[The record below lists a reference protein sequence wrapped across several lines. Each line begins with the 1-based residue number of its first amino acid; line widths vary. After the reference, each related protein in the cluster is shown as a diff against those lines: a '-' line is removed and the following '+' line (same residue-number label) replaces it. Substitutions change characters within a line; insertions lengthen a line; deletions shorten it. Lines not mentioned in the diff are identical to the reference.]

1 MAILAGLV
9 ADIGGTHARFAL
21 ADVAGH
27 FLEPRAY
34 LCRDYPDLGAA
45 LGAYLAEIGARHPRR
60 AAICVAGPVADGRAV
75 TTNHPWAVDAAGLG
89 IEQVSVVNDFAAVAL
104 AVPNLRQ
111 GDLFHLGGPTDCA
124 PAPLAVMG
132 PGTGLGVAG
141 LLPHLGINGVVATE
155 GGHMTAAPR
164 NDAEARI
171 VDALATR
178 FGHVSYERLVSGQG
192 LENIHGV
199 LAAEAGRIEAAD
211 RSAPEVSSAALAEDD
226 PLARRALDHFFGFL
240 GSAASDVVLAL
251 GARGGLFLAGGML
264 PDLRQLLAVSS
275 FHARFVDKG
284 RFHDY
289 LAAVPVHLIVHPNPA
304 FVGLT
309 RLLRARGHGE

>member
-27 FLEPRAY
+27 FLVPKTY
-34 LCRDYPDLGAA
+34 LCRDHPDLGSA
-45 LGAYLAEIGARHPRR
+45 LATYLAETGARDPRR
-60 AAICVAGPVADGRAV
+60 AAICVAGPVTDGRAV
-75 TTNHPWAVDAAGLG
+75 LTNHPWAIDADGLG
-89 IEQVSVVNDFAAVAL
+89 IEQVSVVNDFAALAL
-104 AVPNLRQ
+104 ALPNLRAD
-111 GDLFHLGGPTDCA
+111 DLYHLGGPTDGT

-141 LLPHLGINGVVATE
+141 LLPHLGVNGVIATE

-171 VDALATR
+171 IDALALR

-199 LAAEAGRIEAAD
+199 LAAEAGRTDDLD
-211 RSAPEVSSAALAEDD
+211 RTAPEITAAALTEDD

-240 GSAASDVVLAL
+240 GSAASDMALAL
-251 GARGGLFLAGGML
+251 GARGGLFLAGGIL
-264 PDLRQLLAVSS
+264 PGLQQVLAMSS
-275 FHARFVDKG
+275 FHARFIDKG

-309 RLLRARGHGE
+309 RLLRARGQGE